1 LCVGKQDAEA
11 FWTMHDLLFERMD
24 EWRADE
30 DAIERFTEYAAE
42 LGLDTDAFA
51 ACLLAGET
59 SDLVQRQMDEGR
71 AMGVSGTPAFFVNDW
86 FISGAQPFEVFQQVI
101 EAALQGE
108 HPPPTPTPLPEGA
121 SPFDANPEQPGYTYS
136 GDVTFG
142 STEAEV
148 VLLEFLDF
156 QSADN
161 RNYFLEMWPDLQA
174 EYVEPGKVR
183 VLVKYFPAGDQPA
196 ALPAAEAAHCAAQ
209 QQAFWPMH
217 DLLFQQQDQW
227 SQADDVPAALKA
239 LASEL
244 DLDVDAF
251 STCLDEGQTR
261 DKVNLDVSIALRNQ
275 LAPAPQFVVIAAG
288 QANIVPFDELQDAI
302 DGFLEQP

>member
-1 LCVGKQDAEA
+1 
-11 FWTMHDLLFERMD
+11 MHDLLFERMD
-24 EWRADE
+24 EWRAE
-30 DAIERFTEYAAE
+30 GDAIERFTEYAAE

-51 ACLLAGET
+51 ACMSSGET
-59 SDLVQRQMDEGR
+59 SDLVQQQMEQGR

-86 FISGAQPFEVFQQVI
+86 FISGAQPFDVFEQVI
-101 EAALQGE
+101 EAALRGE

-121 SPFDANPEQPGYTYS
+121 SPFDANPDQPGYTYS
-136 GDVTFG
+136 GDVTYG
-142 STEAEV
+142 SAEAAV

-156 QSADN
+156 QSADS
-161 RNYFLEMWPDLQA
+161 RTYVLDVWPDLQT
-174 EYVEPGKVR
+174 EYIESGDVR
-183 VLVKYFPAGDQPA
+183 VVVKYFPAGDQPA

-209 QQAFWPMH
+209 QEAFWPMH
-217 DLLFQQQDQW
+217 DLLFQQQDEW
-227 SQADDVPAALKA
+227 SQAEDILAALKA

-251 STCLDEGQTR
+251 SACLDEGETR

-275 LAPAPQFVVIAAG
+275 LQPAPQFVVLAAG
-288 QANIVPFDELQDAI
+288 QASIVPLDEIRAVV